1 MKFPEQSGIPGS
13 LKNHSEIVYRRMKYG
28 RLKKS
33 WQFGKIYREGDKYFS
48 NLFILYVLPNNTQE
62 NRLGLTV
69 TKKVGI
75 SVQRNRIKR
84 VIREVFRSIKGMTP
98 GNDLV
103 VVARKAAVNVK
114 YSQARDSLTYLFYRA
129 HVLKPRKK

>member
-1 MKFPEQSGIPGS
+1 
-13 LKNHSEIVYRRMKYG
+13 MKYG
-28 RLKKS
+28 RIKKS
-33 WQFGKIYREGDKYFS
+33 WEFSRIYKKGDKYFS

-84 VIREVFRSIKGMTP
+84 VIREVLRSQKGIAP
-98 GNDLV
+98 GNDMV
-103 VVARKAAVNVK
+103 VVARKASVNMK
-114 YSQARDSLTYLFYRA
+114 YSQAHNSLTYLLYRA
-129 HVLKPRKK
+129 HILKSKRN

>member
-1 MKFPEQSGIPGS
+1 MKYPELNGIQES
-13 LKNHSEIVYRRMKYG
+13 QEKYFDVDYKRMKYG
-28 RLKKS
+28 KLRKS
-33 WQFGKIYREGDKYFS
+33 WQFQKIYKEGDKYLD

-62 NRLGLTV
+62 NRVGLTV

-84 VIREVFRSIKGMTP
+84 VIREVFRSLKGIAP

-103 VVARKAAVNVK
+103 VIARKAAVDLE
-114 YSQARDSLTYLFYRA
+114 YSQAQDSLTHLLYRA
-129 HVLKPRKK
+129 RILEPKRG

>member
-1 MKFPEQSGIPGS
+1 
-13 LKNHSEIVYRRMKYG
+13 MKYG
-28 RLKKS
+28 RVKRS
-33 WQFGKIYREGDKYFS
+33 WQFKKIYKEGVKYFD

-62 NRLGLTV
+62 TRIGLTV

-84 VIREVFRSIKGMTP
+84 LIREVFRSLSEIEP

-103 VVARKAAVNVK
+103 IIARKAALNLK
-114 YSQARDSLTYLFYRA
+114 YSKVQASLTRLLYRA
-129 HVLKPRKK
+129 GILGSGRN

>member
-1 MKFPEQSGIPGS
+1 
-13 LKNHSEIVYRRMKYG
+13 MKYE

-33 WQFGKIYREGDKYFS
+33 WQFRRIYNRGNKYFGD
-48 NLFILYVLPNNTQE
+48 LFILYVLPNNTGE
-62 NRLGLTV
+62 TRLGLTV

-84 VIREVFRSIKGMTP
+84 VIREVFRSMNEIAP

-103 VVARKAAVNVK
+103 VIARKAAVDLK
-114 YSQARDSLTYLFYRA
+114 YSQAQDSLTHLLYRA
-129 HVLKPRKK
+129 RILKSKKN

>member
-1 MKFPEQSGIPGS
+1 MRSPKQSGIPGS
-13 LKNHSEIVYRRMKYG
+13 PRKFSSIGCKRMKYG

-33 WQFGKIYREGDKYFS
+33 WQFRKIYKEGDKYFS
-48 NLFILYVLPNNTQE
+48 KLFILYVLPNDTQE

-84 VIREVFRSIKGMTP
+84 VIREAFRLLEGIAP

-103 VVARKAAVNVK
+103 VVARKSAVNLK
-114 YSQARDSLTYLFYRA
+114 YSQARESLIYLLHRA
-129 HVLKPRKK
+129 RILSRKG

>member
-1 MKFPEQSGIPGS
+1 
-13 LKNHSEIVYRRMKYG
+13 MKYE

-33 WQFGKIYREGDKYFS
+33 WQFSKVYKEGDKYFS

-62 NRLGLTV
+62 IRVGLTV

-84 VIREVFRSIKGMTP
+84 VIREALRSLEGIAP
-98 GNDLV
+98 GRDLV
-103 VVARKAAVNVK
+103 VIARKSALNLK
-114 YSQARDSLTYLFYRA
+114 YLPARGTLINLLHRA
-129 HVLKPRKK
+129 RVLGSERN

>member
-1 MKFPEQSGIPGS
+1 
-13 LKNHSEIVYRRMKYG
+13 MKYE

-33 WQFGKIYREGDKYFS
+33 WQFRKIYKEGDKYFS
-48 NLFILYVLPNNTQE
+48 NLFILYVLPNNTRGNQ
-62 NRLGLTV
+62 LGLTV

-84 VIREVFRSIKGMTP
+84 VIREVFRSLEGVTP

-103 VVARKAAVNVK
+103 VVARKSAVNLK
-114 YSQARDSLTYLFYRA
+114 YSQARESLIYLLHRA
-129 HVLKPRKK
+129 RILPRRG